1 MITTVVYTL
10 DMKTVLTIKVDK
22 EEKDKAKEIA
32 AQMGVPLSTVINA
45 QLREF
50 VRTREFSVSLEPLIK
65 PEIEKELL
73 KRSRQYHANKNIAHR
88 ISSVADAREML
99 L

>member
-50 VRTREFSVSLEPLIK
+50 VRTREFSVSLEPLI
-65 PEIEKELL
+65 
-73 KRSRQYHANKNIAHR
+73 N
-88 ISSVADAREML
+88 
-99 L
+99 